1 MDLVLSQIVC
11 ARVCG
16 NSLDLKCFSKER
28 LYKVEL
34 MNRLNIFGLFR
45 AEPANIRLNY
55 WDIIVIFTILSCWKH
70 SFKKFFFDLPL

>member
-55 WDIIVIFTILSCWKH
+55 
-70 SFKKFFFDLPL
+70 